1 MKKAIIF
8 FCCILTIFTSAV
20 FPAAASY
27 NGEIKLDAEIAM
39 LVSLD
44 NGTVIFDKNADKRTA
59 PASLTKITTAIV
71 AIENCDDLENTIVTA
86 PYDAIHAL
94 DGTGS
99 SLVGIKEGERISM
112 LNLLYCMMVHSANE
126 SANIIADYIG
136 GGSIPHF
143 IDLMNSFVKKLG
155 CENTHFVNAHGL
167 DEEGQY
173 TTAADMRKIVE
184 YALRLPVFEKITN
197 TAKFTLPKS
206 NLREAQT
213 LRTTNELID
222 PSSPYYYAGAKGI
235 KTGTTTNAGRCVI
248 SVASRDGYRYLGIVM
263 RAPYKDAAGNIIK
276 GKEGSAFVDC
286 RKMFDWAFDNLKLET
301 VADPDQIISEVK
313 VALSFQSDYVRL
325 LPKGEMRALVP
336 QGLNASGVMIEPDE
350 NMPKSIDAP
359 VKKGET
365 VGKANILY
373 AGQVIGTVDLVAE
386 KDVRRSLI
394 LYAGSLLKKGF
405 QSTTGKIILAAAL
418 LVVVFYILV
427 NVLYHYKKKKARIR
441 VVRGYRQVKKG
452 KK

>member
-8 FCCILTIFTSAV
+8 FCCILTIAASAV

-27 NGEIKLDAEIAM
+27 NDEIDLEAEIAM

-44 NGTVIFDKNADKRTA
+44 NGAVIFDKNADRRTA

-99 SLVGIKEGERISM
+99 SLVGIKTGEKISM

-136 GGSIPHF
+136 GGSIPRF
-143 IDLMNSFVKKLG
+143 IELMNSFVQKLG

-167 DEEGQY
+167 DDEGQY

-184 YALRLPVFEKITN
+184 YALRLPIFEKLSN
-197 TAKFTLPKS
+197 TARFTLPQS

-222 PSSPYYYAGAKGI
+222 STSRYYYAGAKGI

-248 SVASRDGYRYLGIVM
+248 SVAARDGYRYLGIVM
-263 RAPYKDAAGNIIK
+263 RAPYKDAEGNVID
-276 GKEGSAFVDC
+276 GKESSAFVDC
-286 RKMFDWAFDNLKLET
+286 RKMFNWAFNNLRLET
-301 VADPDQIISEVK
+301 VADPAQIVSEVK
-313 VALSFQSDYVRL
+313 VELSFQSDYVRL
-325 LPKGEMRALVP
+325 LPRGEVRALVP

-350 NMPKSIDAP
+350 NMPKTVDAP
-359 VKKGET
+359 LKKGDV
-365 VGKANILY
+365 VGTANILY
-373 AGQVIGTVDLVAE
+373 AGQVIGTVELVAE

-394 LYAGSLLKKGF
+394 LHVGSLLKKGV
-405 QSTTGKIILAAAL
+405 QSTVGKVILAAVL
-418 LVVVFYILV
+418 LVVAFYILV
-427 NVLYHYKKKKARIR
+427 NILYHYKKKKKRIR
-441 VVRGYRQVKKG
+441 VVRGYRHIKK
-452 KK
+452 K

>member
-8 FCCILTIFTSAV
+8 FCCILTIATSAV

-27 NGEIKLDAEIAM
+27 NDEIDLDAEIAL

-44 NGTVIFDKNADKRTA
+44 NGTVIFDKNAEKRTA

-71 AIENCDDLENTIVTA
+71 AIENCADLGNTIVTA

-99 SLVGIKEGERISM
+99 SLVGIKEGEQISM

-136 GGSIPHF
+136 GGSIPRF
-143 IDLMNSFVKKLG
+143 VALMNSFVQKLG
-155 CENTHFVNAHGL
+155 CKNTHFVNAHGL

-173 TTAADMRKIVE
+173 TTASDLRKIVE

-222 PSSPYYYAGAKGI
+222 STSKYYYAGAKGI

-248 SVASRDGYRYLGIVM
+248 SVASRDGYRYLGIVL
-263 RAPYKDAAGNIIK
+263 RAPYKDAEGNIIK
-276 GKEGSAFVDC
+276 GKEGSAFADC
-286 RKMFDWAFDNLKLET
+286 RKMFNWAFDHLKLET
-301 VADPDQIISEVK
+301 VADPAQIVSEVAVK
-313 VALSFQSDYVRL
+313 LSFQTDYVRL
-325 LPKGEMRALVP
+325 LPKGEVRALVP
-336 QGLNASGVMIEPDE
+336 QGLDAAGVMIVPDE
-350 NMPKSIDAP
+350 KMPKSIDAP
-359 VKKGET
+359 VKKGEV
-365 VGKANILY
+365 VGQANILY

-386 KDVRRSLI
+386 KAARRSLI
-394 LYAGSLLKKGF
+394 LYVGNLLKKGI
-405 QSTTGKIILAAAL
+405 QSTMGKVIFAAAAL
-418 LVVVFYILV
+418 VILFVLLV
-427 NVLYHYKKKKARIR
+427 NVLYYYKKKKTRIR
-441 VVRGYRQVKKG
+441 VVRGYRNTKRKK
-452 KK
+452 